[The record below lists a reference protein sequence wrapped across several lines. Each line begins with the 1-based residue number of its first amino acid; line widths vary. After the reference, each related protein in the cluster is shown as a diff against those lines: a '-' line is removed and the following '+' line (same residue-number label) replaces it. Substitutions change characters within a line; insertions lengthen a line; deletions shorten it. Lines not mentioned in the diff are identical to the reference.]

1 MEVKAPK
8 SVKPKS
14 KRRAHLPKSPFHNIA
29 VSLSGGGFRATC
41 IHLGLMSYLAAK
53 KYQGTS
59 LLERV
64 RILSSVSGGTFLG
77 VKYAATLK
85 KGGSFND
92 CYKSIVEFM
101 TREDLVEE
109 ALEYL
114 AEDSNWQNGRQRSL
128 INAFASIYHRDFE
141 SEHFGLLWQP
151 EPAIHLKEIIFNATE
166 FHFALPF
173 HFQKTEF
180 NKHYHEGIEY
190 IGNRKIHI
198 PIEMAKEIRFA
209 DIIAASSCVPF
220 GFEPI
225 NFPDDF
231 THEESHFLKDK
242 SLLPKYSTDGHP
254 IRFPI
259 GLMDGGVDDNQ
270 GVDALISAEER
281 MKNYQESNW
290 QFRSQDKK
298 SVDLYIIS
306 DGTNPEME
314 SYVRRSRE
322 KIPFMGRWSF
332 KWLRVFGLSSFFL
345 GIILLYL
352 ASTAEL
358 RSNVMLMSVLGTL
371 GIVLAIVFLVFS
383 RGFTGLFRRLGV
395 PSFFI
400 RRVRHVD
407 KLKFVTLNDLIVNRR
422 NSVVQMITKV
432 FIKQMRWFGFE
443 RVYGD
448 TGWKP
453 RLIMNAVF
461 ELTKDEVVKR
471 KRKYPF
477 YSEELTEPGEKVM
490 AVSAR
495 ALTKGT
501 TLWFTEEELKGEH
514 SMPDCIIACGQ
525 FTMCFNLLEYFE
537 KFLKN
542 PKYAKDY
549 EKYDPELKFALDE
562 LQDQLLR
569 DWRRFKE
576 DPYWMVKEM
585 KSKLWSAG
593 SV

>member
-1 MEVKAPK
+1 MEIKAPK

-14 KRRAHLPKSPFHNIA
+14 KRRAHLPKQPFRNLA

-41 IHLGLMSYLAAK
+41 IHLGLMCYLASRNM
-53 KYQGTS
+53 QGVS

-85 KGGSFND
+85 RGGDFND
-92 CYKSIVEFM
+92 CYKSIVDFM

-109 ALEYL
+109 ALEFL

-141 SEHFGLLWQP
+141 SEHFGLLWKD

-173 HFQKTEF
+173 HFQKTEA
-180 NKHYHEGIEY
+180 NRSGHEGAEFV
-190 IGNRKIHI
+190 GNRKIQI
-198 PIEMAKEIRFA
+198 PVEMAKEIRFA

-231 THEESHFLKDK
+231 THEESQLLRDK
-242 SLLPKYSTDGHP
+242 TLLPEYASDGQS
-254 IRFPI
+254 IKFPI

-270 GVDALISAEER
+270 GVDALINAEER
-281 MKNYQESNW
+281 MKNYSEPNW

-314 SYVRRSRE
+314 SYVRRQRD
-322 KIPFMGRWSF
+322 KIPFMGKWSF
-332 KWLRVFGLSSFFL
+332 KWLRVFGLSSFCIGFV
-345 GIILLYL
+345 LLFL
-352 ASTAEL
+352 ASHANSRL
-358 RSNVMLMSVLGTL
+358 AVMLMSITGTL
-371 GIVLAIVFLVFS
+371 GIVLAAVFLIFS

-422 NSVVQMITKV
+422 KSVVQLITKV

-448 TGWKP
+448 NGWKP

-461 ELTKDEVVKR
+461 ELTKEEVLKR
-471 KRKYPF
+471 KLKYPY
-477 YSEELTEPGEKVM
+477 YSQELIEPGEKIM

-501 TLWFTEEELKGEH
+501 TLWFTEDELKGEH
-514 SMPDCIIACGQ
+514 TMPDSIIACGQ
-525 FTMCFNLLEYFE
+525 FTMCFNLLEYYE

-549 EKYDPELKFALDE
+549 EKYDQELKFALDE
-562 LQDQLLR
+562 LQDLLLR
-569 DWRRFKE
+569 DWRKFKE

-585 KSKLWSAG
+585 KAKLW
-593 SV
+593 